1 MKVRTLVVAAV
12 MFLALSAA
20 AFAQGTFNVGSTPVT
35 AVINTGITE
44 NTGDITLNV
53 ASIQGG
59 GTVAGT
65 VSIYY
70 SGVPITNNALA
81 AANVVGSGGLAGV
94 NINVNTSLPLGNL
107 VLNVPA
113 GGAVGDVIRVT
124 GIKVAVANTGLT
136 SLNAQLSSVGNAIT
150 AGQTVVQVVS
160 SIVNGI
166 VVEGTNVTVNAVTG
180 AATGAPSISV
190 TEGFLNAF
198 GAVDATLTP
207 GSLGFVI
214 TVSPIPA
221 GMTLTFPA
229 TPAVTAA
236 GPTTAVFE
244 ATDADGVV
252 LGADV
257 VLDETSTDLQ
267 VYYRLTADSDPFQ
280 IETVDI
286 AIVPDPGT
294 AKYVGAV
301 PVTAMV
307 SLYPIGT
314 VTTPAAKPIPRYAEL
329 ETEVLLVD
337 FTGSNTWICVPFAQ
351 VQPDISYDT
360 GLGIANTTLDPG
372 GFATPQPGTID
383 FFFYPNDASA
393 PFSYSTT
400 AGSPGAGLD
409 ATGKVPAGKTYS
421 VLVSQ
426 LMAAARATNAAIP
439 ESFSGYLFVQC
450 NFTNAHGIYTVS
462 NFSTFSQGGQLLV
475 TDRNGPPAEWWNN

>member
-1 MKVRTLVVAAV
+1 

-44 NTGDITLNV
+44 NTGDITLTV
-53 ASIQGG
+53 ASIQGA

-94 NINVNTSLPLGNL
+94 SINVNTSLPLGNL

-113 GGAVGDVIRVT
+113 AGAVGDVIRVT

-150 AGQTVVQVVS
+150 AGQTVVQVIS

-166 VVEGTNVTVNAVTG
+166 VVEGTKLTVNAVTG
-180 AATGAPSISV
+180 ATTGAADIMV

-198 GAVDATLTP
+198 GAVDLTLTP

-214 TVSPIPA
+214 TVSGVPA

-229 TPAVTAA
+229 TPVVTAA

-280 IETVDI
+280 IESVDI
-286 AIVPDPGT
+286 PVTVDPGT
-294 AKYVGAV
+294 AKYVGAT
-301 PVTAMV
+301 PVSAMV

-329 ETEVLLVD
+329 ETTVDLVD